1 MKELIE
7 RAFLKGN
14 AEVTKRVLFF
24 ITLVLLWPLLQRV
37 VQDMDETAG
46 FVDPGIWV
54 LVLLALVCYL
64 GLVGLCLWL
73 VSGLIKFLGLPGLG
87 SMVSRFKGLDV
98 CVQLWFYVVCYGL
111 LLLAGVLVLMAVL

>member
-24 ITLVLLWPLLQRV
+24 VTLVLLWPLLQRV
-37 VQDMDETAG
+37 VQGVDETAG
-46 FVDPGIWV
+46 YVDPGIWM

-64 GLVGLCLWL
+64 GLVGLSLWL
-73 VSGLIKFLGLPGLG
+73 VSGLIRFLGLPGLG
-87 SMVSRFKGLDV
+87 SMVSRFKKLDV
-98 CVQLWFYVVCYGL
+98 CVQLWFYVVCYAL